1 MSKVSKISSTSKDRI
16 RTIGVK
22 QNTAVPGIEKVD
34 KIKASS
40 KTKNST
46 YKQNDNYTL
55 STTHF
60 YNNIKNLKEEYLNF
74 NDNKNNL
81 KSNIEK
87 AFEHEQKE
95 ILKILKQFVKNYNST
110 ISNLKKIDLAFN
122 TNNTYKISKI
132 FYDNKEL
139 VGSIGLK
146 LNPNHFLELNE
157 TILKEAV
164 IINHKSL
171 DIFFDP
177 EEGLIKQIYDAFNNL
192 SFKEQHNLFSM
203 HEDKEGLI
211 LDTRF

>member
-1 MSKVSKISSTSKDRI
+1 MSKVSKISPTSKDRI
-16 RTIGVK
+16 RTMGVK
-22 QNTAVPGIEKVD
+22 RNTAVPGIEKVD
-34 KIKASS
+34 KIKATN
-40 KTKNST
+40 KTTNST

-60 YNNIKNLKEEYLNF
+60 YNNIKKVKEEYLKF

-87 AFEHEQKE
+87 AFEDEQKE
-95 ILKILKQFVKNYNST
+95 ILKILREFVKNYNST

-122 TNNTYKISKI
+122 TSNTYKISKI
-132 FYDNKEL
+132 FYDNKKL
-139 VGSIGLK
+139 VGSIGLR

-157 TILKEAV
+157 VILKEAV

-171 DIFFDP
+171 DLFFDS
-177 EEGLIKQIYDAFNNL
+177 EKGIIKQIYDEFSNL

-203 HEDKEGLI
+203 HEDKEGLL